1 VRRRLGW
8 LGKRI
13 GARSR
18 ACAAASAI
26 GLGVAGWPAPATG
39 APLEL
44 AWSAPEGCPS
54 SEEIVEATYARL
66 EKDRT
71 EAPAELFVRGT
82 VARGDA
88 GFVVTLVLEDVNG
101 RSIGERIVRVDRRA
115 CAEIVTP
122 TSVVLAMMIAV
133 VRPRLATSSEPE
145 KEPEERPAGQ
155 QAADAPPTHTPPT
168 QPRRTAVAERPPPDR
183 VSLGAVGLASSGVV
197 PGLGLGFGI
206 HASYFPGPLLFLR
219 LEAGLESGS
228 SVHVARGEVR
238 FKVFSAGVRAG
249 VRVMTTERFELVPT
263 LEGRAGVIHTTA
275 VGYPAGQNET
285 RAVAAVGP
293 GLLARLALGRS
304 VVLEGLLDL
313 ELIPHRDRF
322 NVGVRNKLVRIHQPD
337 LVAPRFALGL
347 AYDFR

>member
-1 VRRRLGW
+1 MRRRLGW
-8 LGKRI
+8 LGRRI

-18 ACAAASAI
+18 ACAI
-26 GLGVAGWPAPATG
+26 GLVIAGWPSPANG

-54 SEEIVEATYARL
+54 GEEIVEATYARL

-71 EAPAELFVRGT
+71 EAPPELIVRGT
-82 VARGDA
+82 VARGA
-88 GFVVTLVLEDVNG
+88 TGFVVTLVLEDVTG
-101 RSIGERIVRVDRRA
+101 RSVGERTVRVDQRA
-115 CAEIVTP
+115 CGEIVTP

-133 VRPRLATSSEPE
+133 VRPRIASSNEPE
-145 KEPEERPAGQ
+145 TPPEEPPAAQ
-155 QAADAPPTHTPPT
+155 QAPPAPPPHTAPT
-168 QPRRTAVAERPPPDR
+168 QPRETAVAEPPTPDR
-183 VSLGAVGLASSGVV
+183 VSLGALGLASSGVL

-206 HASYFPGPLLFLR
+206 HASYFPRSLVLLR
-219 LEAGLESGS
+219 LEGALESGS

-238 FKVFSAGVRAG
+238 FLVVSAGVRAG
-249 VRVMTTERFELVPT
+249 VPVMTTERIELIPT
-263 LEGRAGVIHTTA
+263 LEGRAGVIRTTA
-275 VGYPAGQNET
+275 VGYPAGQNDA

-304 VVLEGLLDL
+304 IVLEGLVDL
-313 ELIPHRDRF
+313 ELILHRDRF
-322 NVGVRNKLVRIHQPD
+322 NVGVGDKRDRIHQPD